1 MSQTRYP
8 NATDFSD
15 EEIHAVFAKL
25 KPGKSISTTYLNKE
39 LCGRD
44 IGGMGSRLGALV
56 TRGLLF
62 RYTESGTNWY
72 CLATDK
78 QNPHNEVNK
87 LRDQFA
93 VSVLP
98 AVYERL
104 SGDSRFHLDD
114 MGAIAYKLA
123 DAAIQARMNKE
134 NA

>member
-1 MSQTRYP
+1 MSQTRAP

-15 EEIHAVFAKL
+15 EEIHAVFAGL
-25 KPGKSISTTYLNKE
+25 KPGESISTAYLNNE

-62 RYTESGTNWY
+62 RYNESGTNWY

-78 QNPHNEVNK
+78 QNPHSEINK
-87 LRDQFA
+87 LRDQLV

-104 SGDSRFHLDD
+104 AGDSRFNFSD

-123 DAAIQARMNKE
+123 DAAIQARMNKD
-134 NA
+134 AT